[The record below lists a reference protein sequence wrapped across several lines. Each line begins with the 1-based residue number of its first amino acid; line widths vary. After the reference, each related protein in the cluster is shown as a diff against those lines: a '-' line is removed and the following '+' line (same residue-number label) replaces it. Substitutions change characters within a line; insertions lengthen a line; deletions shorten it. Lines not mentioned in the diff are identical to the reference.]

1 MNIRYSSITLT
12 FSWLT
17 YAILF
22 VSLLLLPSVSQ
33 AQEKLKFSIAEFEA
47 DPFDLSART
56 ADTEKYDGNGDRYA
70 IIKLKSTNPDDKLS
84 EYLFNFGNMN
94 HKVEEHDGV
103 LWIYVQRNAKLV
115 TITRSGYVPINKY
128 DLHTTIESG
137 KNYIMT
143 LTSEGKKVYNQM
155 VQFNVN
161 PAKAK
166 AVVMVKS
173 TIPDSQEEFFGNA
186 DESGSVARRLE
197 FGTYTYKVISD
208 KYHNAEGRFT
218 LNNRLENHVENIVLR
233 PNFSDIT
240 LKVDADA
247 DIYVN
252 GELLGRR
259 QWSGPLKAGNY
270 HVECRQTNHKTTSQY
285 IKVEENDNRTI
296 LLNPPQP
303 ILGTLSVTSKP
314 LGADISVDGKEYGL
328 TPKNIEMLVG
338 QHEVVVSKQG
348 FMPEK
353 QSVEVKENI
362 TGDLNV
368 VLGTKIQI
376 EIKTNPTNARIYIDG
391 VLRGNT
397 PYTYDGNVGEHQIRL
412 EKDGYLPLGKK
423 AFFGSSDVLTYS
435 LQRKVVK
442 DNEFYFEAGAGLGSD
457 LNMTTAIGMELAKF
471 NLEVDYSY
479 SFKKAPVIY
488 WNYVGDEVKSVVYNN
503 YKACKY
509 SPSLILAGKLGYC
522 VAAGARYKITPQLGV
537 RFVRFGEESSSN
549 FIYGPN
555 CLSMSVGI
563 RGYFAISTRFGI
575 SLSPE
580 YAFGV
585 NKSEGYKML
594 TDVSSKIKN
603 YAEGFNAKI
612 AFVVTF

>member
-1 MNIRYSSITLT
+1 M
-12 FSWLT
+12 
-17 YAILF
+17 LF
-22 VSLLLLPSVSQ
+22 LSLLLLPSVSR
-33 AQEKLKFSIAEFEA
+33 AQEKLKFSISEFEA
-47 DPFDLSART
+47 DPFDLSARS
-56 ADTEKYDGNGDRYA
+56 ADTEKYDGNGERYA
-70 IIKLKSTNPDDKLS
+70 IIKVKSTNPDDKLS

-115 TITRSGYVPINKY
+115 TITRNGYAPINKY

-137 KNYIMT
+137 KNYVMT

-161 PAKAK
+161 PAKAT

-173 TIPDSQEEFFGNA
+173 TIPDSQEEFFGNT

-218 LNNRLENHVENIVLR
+218 LNNRLENHIENIELR

-285 IKVEENDNRTI
+285 LKVEENDHRTI
-296 LLNPPQP
+296 LLNTPQP

-314 LGADISVDGKEYGL
+314 LGATIFVDGKDFGQ
-328 TPKNIEMLVG
+328 TPKNIELLVG

-353 QSVEVKENI
+353 QFVEVKENI

-368 VLGTKIQI
+368 VLGTKTQTI
-376 EIKTNPTNARIYIDG
+376 IKTNPTNAKVYIDG
-391 VLRGNT
+391 VMKGNT

-412 EKDGYLPLGKK
+412 EKDGYLPLGNK
-423 AFFGSSDVLTYS
+423 AFFGSSDELIYS

-442 DNEFYFEAGAGLGSD
+442 DNEFYFEVGAGLGSD
-457 LNMTTAIGMELAKF
+457 LNMTAAIGMELAKF

-488 WNYVGDEVKSVVYNN
+488 WNYVGDEVKSYIYN
-503 YKACKY
+503 YYEASKY

-537 RFVRFGEESSSN
+537 RFVRFGEDPYSE

-563 RGYFAISTRFGI
+563 RGYFAISSLFGI
-575 SLSPE
+575 SLTPE

-585 NKSEGYKML
+585 KRSEGYKML

-612 AFVVTF
+612 AFVVSF